1 MLLASFHANAVVSWR
16 IDPVNKMSIQK
27 RKLVNQFVGVG
38 SYAPGRLQRLSRR
51 HKRVSM
57 NSRAAL
63 RATQAAV
70 FLLPLLAAVFFAYE
84 RSLHDQATRATVLA
98 DEVMRRGDITGDE
111 LFGAFTSLAAVAP
124 ADACGASNL
133 ERMRHIAIASPY
145 LAGVGYIA
153 GNALQCSSFG
163 PEVQPIDV
171 GPPDYISS
179 SGYAVR
185 PGRQLSSATGARFIL
200 SSAPNG
206 FTIFFHPSLVL
217 TLARPDEPL
226 SFGVLGY
233 SSRFPLMASGPVQF
247 DWARLV
253 LAQNESRLL
262 IRDGSVVAL
271 HRSTKWDLFAY
282 AAVPLAIVNAG
293 FVHLLPIFLV
303 VGLLAGIAAA
313 VMAGK
318 LWELRTSLQA
328 LLRSALRKNEIFVE
342 YQPIV
347 ELRSGGW
354 IGAEALARWRLR
366 GGEMVPPEVFVA
378 LAEEHGLVQELT
390 ATVMTLALGHLAPLM
405 TARPEFFIT
414 LNFSSNDLDNDRSIS
429 QLETMTARYGL
440 DPGRVHIELT
450 ERSSVATD
458 AHIAAISRL
467 RSKGFEVGT
476 DDFGVG
482 FSNLEYLTR
491 VPLDYLKIDRTLVA
505 SARDGSESRDIV
517 ETVVRLARSR
527 GIRIIAEGVETEA
540 QRLALLEAGVEY
552 GQGWLFGRP
561 MSALEF
567 IAKFARFGGHRSAA
581 SRELV
586 RILSMPRGSSAY
598 R

>member
-1 MLLASFHANAVVSWR
+1 
-16 IDPVNKMSIQK
+16 
-27 RKLVNQFVGVG
+27 
-38 SYAPGRLQRLSRR
+38 
-51 HKRVSM
+51 
-57 NSRAAL
+57 
-63 RATQAAV
+63 
-70 FLLPLLAAVFFAYE
+70 
-84 RSLHDQATRATVLA
+84 
-98 DEVMRRGDITGDE
+98 
-111 LFGAFTSLAAVAP
+111 
-124 ADACGASNL
+124 
-133 ERMRHIAIASPY
+133 
-145 LAGVGYIA
+145 
-153 GNALQCSSFG
+153 
-163 PEVQPIDV
+163 
-171 GPPDYISS
+171 
-179 SGYAVR
+179 
-185 PGRQLSSATGARFIL
+185 
-200 SSAPNG
+200 
-206 FTIFFHPSLVL
+206 
-217 TLARPDEPL
+217 
-226 SFGVLGY
+226 
-233 SSRFPLMASGPVQF
+233 
-247 DWARLV
+247 
-253 LAQNESRLL
+253 
-262 IRDGSVVAL
+262 
-271 HRSTKWDLFAY
+271 
-282 AAVPLAIVNAG
+282 
-293 FVHLLPIFLV
+293 
-303 VGLLAGIAAA
+303 
-313 VMAGK
+313 
-318 LWELRTSLQA
+318 
-328 LLRSALRKNEIFVE
+328 
-342 YQPIV
+342 
-347 ELRSGGW
+347 
-354 IGAEALARWRLR
+354 
-366 GGEMVPPEVFVA
+366 
-378 LAEEHGLVQELT
+378 
-390 ATVMTLALGHLAPLM
+390 MTLALGHLAPLM